1 MTWGEYIDFET
12 MDAKAEARAEA
23 TIETRREDLIDALS
37 ELGSVS
43 NDLLKKVNAITDA
56 DILKKW
62 FMLAIKVDS
71 MEAFMEQ
78 I

>member
-12 MDAKAEARAEA
+12 MDAKAEAI
-23 TIETRREDLIDALS
+23 IETRREDLIDVLN

-43 NDLLKKVNAITDA
+43 NDLLEKVNTITDA

-78 I
+78 M